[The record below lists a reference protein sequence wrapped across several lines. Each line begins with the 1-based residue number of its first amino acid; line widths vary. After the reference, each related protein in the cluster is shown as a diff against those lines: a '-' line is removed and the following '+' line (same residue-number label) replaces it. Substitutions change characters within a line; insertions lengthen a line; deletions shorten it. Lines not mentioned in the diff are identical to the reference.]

1 MPPTK
6 TTINGRS
13 VDTEIIARRPALAVK
28 IGEAVHVVTD
38 VRRPS
43 PSEIEFIL
51 NGSVVRGWCFA
62 GPDELYVRIAGN
74 THIVNIARPG
84 ASGAG
89 NAQTVNDIRAE
100 MPGTVVA
107 LHIAEGD
114 PVALGQKLMTVESM
128 KLQIGVVA
136 PRDGVV
142 AKVHAQLN
150 STFDR
155 GAALVSLAPAVG
167 ENASAKG
174 NG

>member
-13 VDTEIIARRPALAVK
+13 VDTEIIARRPALTVK
-28 IGEAVHVVTD
+28 VGEGVHVVTD
-38 VRRPS
+38 IRRPS
-43 PSEIEFIL
+43 AGQIEFSL
-51 NGSVVRGWCFA
+51 DGRVVRGWRFA
-62 GPDELYVRIAGN
+62 GADEVYVRIAGN
-74 THIVNIARPG
+74 THIINVARPG

-89 NAQTVNDIRAE
+89 NAHAVNDIRAE

-114 PVALGQKLMTVESM
+114 SVALGQKLMTVESM

-142 AKVHAQLN
+142 AKIHARLN

-155 GAALVSLAPAVG
+155 GAGLVSLAPAAG
-167 ENASAKG
+167 EIEPPKG